1 MTTESH
7 PLALFPQNSTQ
18 QENPTPAEYH
28 IMCYKPKYLPDPDT
42 SRVQWFGKLTNAC
55 GDLIEIAVVAFIVT
69 TAIARGGSWCT
80 RNERSV
86 LTTFA
91 TGHDGCCI
99 NSWAAELAK
108 VGWMIHDDIFGKN
121 WSDLVLRN
129 NGLELLIAHGGYLVK
144 CFDFLFR

>member
-1 MTTESH
+1 MVELYFCSENAPVQH
-7 PLALFPQNSTQ
+7 GIIKIIKRAFDALN
-18 QENPTPAEYH
+18 ERPTF
-28 IMCYKPKYLPDPDT
+28 KPSMAKFLLGPHT
-42 SRVQWFGKLTNAC
+42 SRVQRFKEMTNAC
-55 GDLIEIAVVAFIVT
+55 GDLIEIAVVTFIVT

-108 VGWMIHDDIFGKN
+108 VG
-121 WSDLVLRN
+121 
-129 NGLELLIAHGGYLVK
+129 
-144 CFDFLFR
+144 